1 MKLRLIS
8 LATGIALGGLSGA
21 VYAGA
26 FGIGTQSGSGTGNA
40 YSAGAAGA
48 EDASA
53 AWYNP
58 ASMAFL
64 PAGKHVMVSGHLLR
78 PSFKFR
84 DEGSTIPGALGTG
97 NGGDGGGWAAVPN
110 AAFVMSLS
118 SQLSF
123 GLSVNSPFGLKTD
136 YDAGWIGQ
144 RIGLASEI
152 LSVNINPALSYKV
165 SPALSLGFGAS
176 VQYLEAELT
185 NASALGTS
193 KLKANDVGYGLNFG
207 AMFAVSPSSRIGIAY
222 RSSIDYKLEGG
233 VSFSGVAAAN
243 ANASADLR
251 TPESV
256 SFSFFTALDPKWD
269 LMGDITWTR
278 WSRVKAIVPTCQQVS
293 AVVCAGGAGTP
304 ILGATLPTN
313 WKDTWR
319 VALGANYKFNSQ
331 WKLRM
336 GVAYDPTPTNDVDRT
351 ARLPDQ
357 DRFWVAVGAQY
368 AVSKQGRLEMGYAH
382 EFVRDARVNTQVFG
396 TAFRQVGHFEDKAD
410 ILTIAY
416 SHSF

>member
-1 MKLRLIS
+1 MKLRLIC

-21 VYAGA
+21 ALAGA

-40 YSAGAAGA
+40 YAAGAAGA
-48 EDASA
+48 EDAGSA
-53 AWYNP
+53 WHNP

-64 PAGKHVMVSGHLLR
+64 PAGKHVSVAGHLLR

-84 DEGSTIPGALGTG
+84 DEGSTIPGALGVG
-97 NGGDGGGWAAVPN
+97 NGGDGGVWAAVPN

-118 SQLSF
+118 NQLSF

-136 YDAGWIGQ
+136 YDAGWSGQ
-144 RIGLASEI
+144 RIALTSEI

-165 SPALSLGFGAS
+165 SPGVSLGFGLN

-185 NASALGTS
+185 NASALGMS
-193 KLKANDVGYGLNFG
+193 KLKADDVGFGLNFG
-207 AMFAVSPSSRIGIAY
+207 AMFAVGPSSRIGVAY
-222 RSSIDYKLEGG
+222 RSSIDYKLDGS
-233 VSFSGVAAAN
+233 VAFSAVPAAN

-278 WSRVKAIVPTCQQVS
+278 WSRVKSIDPTCRQAS

-304 ILGATLPTN
+304 ILGASLPTN

-319 VALGANYKFNSQ
+319 VAVGANYKYNSQ
-331 WKLRM
+331 LKLRM
-336 GVAYDPTPTNDVDRT
+336 GLAYDPTPTNDVDRT
-351 ARLPDQ
+351 ARLPDE
-357 DRFWVAVGAQY
+357 DRLWVAVGAQY
-368 AVSKQGRLEMGYAH
+368 AVSKQGRLEFGYAH
-382 EFVRDARVNTQVFG
+382 EFVRDARVNSQVFG
-396 TAFRQVGHFEDKAD
+396 TAFRQTGRFEDKAD

>member
-1 MKLRLIS
+1 MKLHLIR
-8 LATGIALGGLSGA
+8 LATGLALGGLSGVA
-21 VYAGA
+21 FAGA

-48 EDASA
+48 EDASS

-58 ASMAFL
+58 ASMALL
-64 PAGKHVMVSGHLLR
+64 PAGRHVSVAGHLLR
-78 PSFKFR
+78 PSFKFN
-84 DEGSTIPGALGTG
+84 DEGSTIPGALGAG
-97 NGGDGGGWAAVPN
+97 NGGDGGGWAVVPN
-110 AAFVMSLS
+110 AAFVTSLTN
-118 SQLSF
+118 QLSF

-136 YDAGWIGQ
+136 YDTGWIGQ
-144 RIGLASEI
+144 RIALTSEI
-152 LSVNINPALSYKV
+152 ISVNVNPALSYKV
-165 SPALSLGFGAS
+165 SPSLSLGVGLS

-193 KLKANDVGYGLNFG
+193 KLKADDIGYGLNFG
-207 AMFAVSPSSRIGIAY
+207 AMLAVSPSTRLGFAY
-222 RSSIDYKLEGG
+222 RSSIDYNLEGS
-233 VSFSGVAAAN
+233 VAFSAAPAAN
-243 ANASADLR
+243 ANASANLR
-251 TPESV
+251 TPESA
-256 SFSFFTALDPKWD
+256 SLSFFTALDPKWD

-278 WSRVKAIVPTCQQVS
+278 WSRIKSIVPTCQQAS
-293 AVVCAGGAGTP
+293 AVVCAGGAGTA
-304 ILGATLPTN
+304 IVGATLPTN

-319 VALGANYKFNSQ
+319 VAIGANYKYNAQ

-336 GVAYDPTPTNDVDRT
+336 GLAYDPTPTNDVDRT

-357 DRFWVAVGAQY
+357 DRIWVAVGAQY
-368 AVSKQGRLEMGYAH
+368 AVSKQGRLEVGYAH

-396 TAFRQVGHFEDKAD
+396 TAFRQIGRFEDKAD